1 MRLHR
6 RASIAIAARAV
17 VVLVLCA
24 AAGALGV
31 SAVRAQPQA
40 IEPGGGPSF
49 DELYRQGQQINASV
63 RTLTARFTETTSNA
77 LLERP
82 LVEHGMLF
90 MERATPRV
98 ALRYEDTDRVLVI
111 DGDRMTIV
119 WPSRKIHQ
127 TQNIRATRRR
137 VQGYFEDADA
147 SELRK
152 VFDIALPGRSE
163 RPGTHE
169 VAMVPTRRQISETLS
184 RLDLW
189 VDSSTALMQAMRMT
203 FGNGDTKLME
213 FEDVVPNAALDE
225 TVFAVPK

>member
-1 MRLHR
+1 
-6 RASIAIAARAV
+6 
-17 VVLVLCA
+17 
-24 AAGALGV
+24 V

-40 IEPGGGPSF
+40 STPAGERPSF

-98 ALRYEDTDRVLVI
+98 ALRYEGTDRVLVI
-111 DGDRMTIV
+111 DGDRMSTV

-127 TQNIRATRRR
+127 TQDIGATRRR

-152 VFDIALPGRSE
+152 VFDIELRETSE
-163 RPGTHE
+163 RPGARE
-169 VAMVPTRRQISETLS
+169 VSMVPKRKEIRETLS
-184 RLDLW
+184 RLELW

-203 FGNGDTKLME
+203 FSNGDTKLME
-213 FEDVVPNAALDE
+213 FEDVMPNAVLDDAVF
-225 TVFAVPK
+225 TVPE